1 MKFDRREL
9 VYFSGAKQALNEEV
23 LKHPE
28 LRALLVNHPA
38 EEFEVR
44 LAEIAK
50 YSGVMLDG
58 TYDAQDIDNICE
70 LCLGELQKKKE
81 SVIVLLPTH

>member
-9 VYFSGAKQALNEEV
+9 VYFSGARQALNEEV
-23 LKHPE
+23 LKHPD
-28 LRALLVNHPA
+28 LRVLLMNHPA

-50 YSGVMLDG
+50 YSGVVLDG

-70 LCLGELQKKKE
+70 LCLGELQKK
-81 SVIVLLPTH
+81 SQIVLLPMH